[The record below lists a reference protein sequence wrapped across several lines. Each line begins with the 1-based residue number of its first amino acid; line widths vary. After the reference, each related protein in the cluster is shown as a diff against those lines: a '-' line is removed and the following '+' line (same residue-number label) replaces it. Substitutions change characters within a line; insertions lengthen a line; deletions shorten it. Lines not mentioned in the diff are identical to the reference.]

1 MVYKNH
7 SSLVDYLGQ
16 MIYRK
21 TNPYEKEFLA
31 KETSPIFCLV
41 IIGTGY
47 LSRLFDCLTHLNLSA
62 VLATDQI

>member
-16 MIYRK
+16 VTYRK

-31 KETSPIFCLV
+31 KETSPYI
-41 IIGTGY
+41 
-47 LSRLFDCLTHLNLSA
+47 LFDDHRY
-62 VLATDQI
+62 